1 MDFEIGLQLFP
12 NNFFIFS
19 NLKITKGALRNG
31 YKGESQHNIYQLI
44 VCYIFLVANSRGLT
58 SEITSKTS
66 NPK

>member
-1 MDFEIGLQLFP
+1 MDFEIGSHLFP
-12 NNFFIFS
+12 NNFFKFKK
-19 NLKITKGALRNG
+19 KITKGALRNG